1 MAPGRLSPQL
11 ICRNGTAPRLAALLL
26 LSALLAPAV
35 LAASYEK
42 EIALAREFVEREMA
56 AQLIPGLTIGFIKDD
71 FQWVEG
77 FGYSDLE
84 NQVPAKPES
93 AYRLASV
100 TKPMTAI
107 AVLKLVEQ
115 GKIDLDAEVQKY
127 VPYFPKKQW
136 PVTVRGLLG
145 HLGGIS
151 HYRDYDAEGHFK
163 DHKDTREAIAVF
175 EDFELVAEP
184 GTRFNYS
191 SYGYNLL
198 GAVIEGASGMAYGDF
213 LKQHLWGPLGM
224 DATVMD
230 DPDTLIPNRVRGY
243 RLGPGGKVINSEFV
257 NISSR
262 FAAGGTRSTVLDM
275 LKFARGVIDGKVL
288 PPELMDAMHTSMTT
302 RDGHRTG
309 YSLGWNVRP
318 VNGRFSYGHS
328 GGQAETRT
336 YLICFPGARFAV
348 AVACNFEEADRGPF
362 YQRLFQL
369 IVGEPFLPPVITGDP
384 AGDEI
389 HRALTRV
396 FNHGLGHHDRYG
408 KAATEDRAELD
419 AAFAYFGA
427 SVDEEAL
434 ASSFDEAR
442 QKISDGSHPIG
453 DMAYP
458 RVGSY
463 MAATIAQ
470 HLGADRLGSLHGE
483 GPVAFFDA
491 YLDTYRQRRRNVPK
505 RYRLDKKLARRI
517 EAWHDDWATLW
528 DAEMRQLH
536 IGPASD
542 PEQVASQLRAKL
554 AGAAIRP
561 DYMDQ
566 FTDLTRSR
574 YLRGDYPAAA
584 RSAGAALSVYPQ
596 SGRAHVLAGLAA
608 LGQGERDKA
617 DAHLAKGKVL
627 DAGGAGGAG
636 ALNRWA
642 YGLHAIG
649 QTDLGLELLE
659 IATGLYPQVANLHD
673 SIGELLLAT
682 GEREKAVRSYEKA
695 LQVDPDFA
703 NAKRMLEQI
712 RAKKD

>member
-1 MAPGRLSPQL
+1 MVPVRPV
-11 ICRNGTAPRLAALLL
+11 PRRRACMLRSLAALLA
-26 LSALLAPAV
+26 ALLAPAV
-35 LAASYEK
+35 LATPYEK
-42 EIALAREFVEREMA
+42 EIALAREFVEQEMA
-56 AQLIPGLTIGFIKDD
+56 AQKIPGLTIGFIKDD

-84 NQVPAKPES
+84 NQVPARPES

-115 GKIDLDAEVQKY
+115 GKIDLDAEVQEY
-127 VPYFPKKQW
+127 VPYFPKKKW

-191 SYGYNLL
+191 SYGYNLA
-198 GAVIEGASGMAYGDF
+198 GAVIEGASGMAFGEF
-213 LKQHLWGPLGM
+213 MTEHLWRPLDM

-230 DPDTLIPNRVRGY
+230 DPDALIPNRVRGY
-243 RLGPGGKVINSEFV
+243 RLGPGGEIINSEFV

-275 LKFARGVIDGKVL
+275 LKFARGVMEGKVL
-288 PPELMDAMHTSMTT
+288 PPELAEVMLTQVATT
-302 RDGHRTG
+302 DGRRTG
-309 YSLGWNVRP
+309 YGLGWNVRP

-369 IVGEPFLPPVITGDP
+369 ILGEPFLPPVGTGDP
-384 AGDEI
+384 AGDQV
-389 HRALTRV
+389 HRALAGV
-396 FNHGLGHHDRYG
+396 FNHGLAHHDRHG
-408 KAATEDRAELD
+408 KAATADPDELE
-419 AAFAYFGA
+419 AAFTYLDTW
-427 SVDEEAL
+427 VDEKTLEKSL
-434 ASSFDEAR
+434 DEAR
-442 QKISDGSHPIG
+442 EKIADGSNPISDS
-453 DMAYP
+453 AFE
-458 RVGSY
+458 RAGSY
-463 MAATIAQ
+463 MAATIARHQ
-470 HLGADRLGSLHGE
+470 GAERLEALHGE

-491 YLDTYRQRRRNVPK
+491 YLDTYRKKRRNVPR

-517 EAWHDDWATLW
+517 EVWHADWAKVW
-528 DAEMRQLH
+528 DDEMRQFH
-536 IGPASD
+536 VGSGSD
-542 PEQVASQLRAKL
+542 PEQASDRLKARL
-554 AGAAIRP
+554 AGAALRP

-566 FTDLTRSR
+566 FGALTQSL
-574 YLRGDYPAAA
+574 YLRGDYKAASRA
-584 RSAGAALSVYPQ
+584 AGAALSVYPK
-596 SGRAHVLAGLAA
+596 SGRAHILAGLAA
-608 LGQGERDKA
+608 LGQAERAKA
-617 DAHLAKGKVL
+617 EALLARSKEL
-627 DAGGAGGAG
+627 AGGGAG
-636 ALNRWA
+636 ALNRRA

-649 QTDLGLELLE
+649 QTALGLELLE

-682 GEREKAVRSYEKA
+682 GEREKAIQAYEKA
-695 LQVDPDFA
+695 LQVDPDFE

-712 RAKKD
+712 RARKDESP